1 MDCENARFRIQVFVN
16 FWMISNFSTPVGFK
30 YATCYVCKKT
40 GHLASQC
47 PENDKGIY
55 PDGGCCRFCGSIRH
69 LARNCNPTTQD
80 TTAVM
85 VSAYNE
91 GEDVRKVN
99 PEDDFVFETLQK
111 IQTEKIQK
119 KIEKK
124 LSGKKPKSSAKVVK
138 F

>member
-1 MDCENARFRIQVFVN
+1 
-16 FWMISNFSTPVGFK
+16 
-30 YATCYVCKKT
+30 
-40 GHLASQC
+40 
-47 PENDKGIY
+47 
-55 PDGGCCRFCGSIRH
+55 
-69 LARNCNPTTQD
+69 
-80 TTAVM
+80 M